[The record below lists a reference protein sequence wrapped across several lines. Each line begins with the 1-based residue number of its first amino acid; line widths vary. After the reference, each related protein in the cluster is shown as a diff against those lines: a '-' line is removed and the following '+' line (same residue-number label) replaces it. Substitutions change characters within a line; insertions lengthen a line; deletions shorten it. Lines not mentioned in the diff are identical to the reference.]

1 MYDDVV
7 PRTQV
12 YIGEEELEALDR
24 AASAVG
30 ASRSELIRR
39 AVRDSYG
46 LKTRADRRRALQAS
60 AGSWKERGFT
70 GAEYVGTIRGDLN
83 DRLRRLGLT

>member
-1 MYDDVV
+1 VYTDVV

-12 YIGEEELEALDR
+12 YIGEEELKALDN
-24 AASAVG
+24 AARTAG

-46 LKTRADRRRALQAS
+46 LKTKADRIRALQAS
-60 AGSWKERGFT
+60 AGSWKGRDFT
-70 GAEYVGTIRGDLN
+70 GADYVDSLRGDLN
-83 DRLRRLGLT
+83 DRLDRLGLQ